1 MGVPFYSSH
10 SLTLK
15 LPNKG
20 IDFLFSPLKLL
31 NKGREEYYKII
42 FFIPFHSL
50 ISNEGLV
57 LSMGLT
63 IFNLFTKKKKKF
75 SNVTLKLKT
84 VMDEFSKYMF

>member
-1 MGVPFYSSH
+1 MGVPFYSFH
-10 SLTLK
+10 SFTLK

-63 IFNLFTKKKKKF
+63 IFNLFTKRPFNNITWK
-75 SNVTLKLKT
+75 VKT
-84 VMDEFSKYMF
+84 GLDGFLKYMF